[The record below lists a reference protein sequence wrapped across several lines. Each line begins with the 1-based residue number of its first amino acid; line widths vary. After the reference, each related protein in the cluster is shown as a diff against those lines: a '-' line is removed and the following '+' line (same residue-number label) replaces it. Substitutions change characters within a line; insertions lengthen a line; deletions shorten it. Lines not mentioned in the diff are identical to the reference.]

1 MQREEIT
8 FKGVNLTPY
17 ADHSPDGQLT
27 VSDGLELYN
36 GSLRPSILSGTR
48 SQWNGSDG
56 SAWLLMHI
64 HATPSYSHYIFYN
77 SSTSTV
83 CWAKVQTGTINGT
96 PIAISGLGKVT
107 SIASVGNTLT
117 VFTDKGLEY
126 VLYDNGTYRHI
137 GKQPPEL
144 NISFGL
150 SGYWLDVLSSESKEK
165 FVFDEF
171 SQNNVT
177 DLRKQLTFEMKDDQR
192 KTIAN
197 KAFAAINKTMEQC
210 STMGRFCQ
218 PFFVRAAYRRF
229 DGTYTM
235 LTPPVLMIPDSTGPK
250 AVLKEGEYRVIQ
262 GKNTAEFVEGYLYG
276 RALAAALTAKIM
288 GDINSINSWTDII
301 AGVDI
306 FVTPPADVFPKDGEA
321 AGLYGP
327 SIYDDPLKEWLG
339 WYKPPVSYGV
349 YSEAYDATSLYG
361 RHDYDWISN
370 PSVRNIILPTR
381 TDDEILSQLVSLSQ
395 FYKIYSISLSD
406 LSSGSDRFAILSPDL
421 KTLTLQESLPDSADY
436 QSHDTLIAERGF
448 VYNKR
453 LHLYDIQRTLFSGF
467 QAEAMFPYTND
478 GTGARWHIYTYIATD
493 DGQDRC
499 VHSVSATTELVRLG
513 QFLYYP
519 NPDAYRMVIQKEGT
533 STQWDLTLAPHPFLN
548 GAYAMWLNSEPAAV
562 AATTQT
568 VANASI
574 STPGKVYTSEV
585 DNPYYFPLE
594 GIYTVGVGRILG
606 MSSVATALSQ
616 GQFGQFPLILF
627 CTDGN
632 YALSVDSE
640 GYYSTVH
647 PVQRDVCTSPQSI
660 TQTDSEIIYMSSRG
674 AMSTS
679 GISASC
685 FSTALDGVPGT
696 IPSQINVTLP
706 PGQPHDSLENSLIAY
721 DYASRRVLFF
731 VKDTDLAYVYSLND
745 GTWCTA
751 HFGQVKAVL
760 NYYPYAYIQFADGSI
775 MRLDDV
781 YNFSASSGQVKGT
794 LYTRPVKLS
803 SYQRKR
809 LHQIAVQGV
818 FTDTQQVLV
827 YASNDGISW
836 HHIGS
841 TSSVRKGAMRGRPFK
856 YYRFALITSL
866 QANEHITSIKVE
878 FDILPESKLR

>member
-17 ADHSPDGQLT
+17 ADNSPDGQLT

-48 SQWNGSDG
+48 SQWDGSDG

-77 SSTSTV
+77 STTSSV
-83 CWAKVQTGTINGT
+83 CWAEVQTGSISGT
-96 PIAISGLGKVT
+96 PISINGLGKVT

-117 VFTDKGLEY
+117 VFTDKGIEY

-165 FVFDEF
+165 FTIDQF
-171 SQNNVT
+171 SQDNVT
-177 DLRKQLTFEMKDDQR
+177 DYSMQLTFESENDQR
-192 KTIAN
+192 ITIAN
-197 KAFAAINKTMEQC
+197 KAYTAIAKAIEKC
-210 STMGRFCQ
+210 HESGRFCQ

-250 AVLKEGEYRVIQ
+250 AVLDVKYHYAEGESFIDY
-262 GKNTAEFVEGYLYG
+262 VEGYIHG
-276 RALAAALTAKIM
+276 RALAAALVAKIM
-288 GDINSINSWTDII
+288 GDTSSISNWEDII

-306 FVTPPADVFPKDGEA
+306 FVTTPVDTTPKEGES
-321 AGLYGP
+321 AGLYGK
-327 SIYDDPLKEWLG
+327 SLYDDPLKEWLG
-339 WYKPPVSYGV
+339 WYKPPVSYGI
-349 YSEAYDATSLYG
+349 YKKAYDVISPYG
-361 RHDYDWISN
+361 RHDYDWISD
-370 PSVRNIILPTR
+370 PSAERHLILPVA
-381 TDDEILSQLVSLSQ
+381 TDEEILAQLVSLSQ
-395 FYKIYSISLSD
+395 FYKIYSISLSELVLTKD
-406 LSSGSDRFAILSPDL
+406 WFQITSPDL
-421 KTLTLQESLPDSADY
+421 ETLTLQESLPDRADY

-453 LHLYDIQRTLFSGF
+453 LHLYDIQRSLFSGF

-533 STQWDLTLAPHPFLN
+533 STQWDLTLVPHPFLN
-548 GAYAMWLNSEPAAV
+548 GAYAMWLNSEPATV

-674 AMSTS
+674 VMSTN
-679 GISASC
+679 GISANC

-706 PGQPHDSLENSLIAY
+706 QGQPHDSLENSLIAY

-781 YNFSASSGQVKGT
+781 YKFSASSGQIKGT

-856 YYRFALITSL
+856 YYRFALLTSL

-878 FDILPESKLR
+878 FDTLPESKLR